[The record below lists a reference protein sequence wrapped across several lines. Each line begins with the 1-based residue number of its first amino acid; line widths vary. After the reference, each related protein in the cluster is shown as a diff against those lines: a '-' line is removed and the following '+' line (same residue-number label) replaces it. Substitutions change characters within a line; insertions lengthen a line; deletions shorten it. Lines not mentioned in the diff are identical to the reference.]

1 MNAIAAAEALNRN
14 SQRQVLVAC
23 MLALAGLF
31 LSLQLPHF
39 KLFEGRQGSMV
50 LTHLLLELIAV
61 IVCVMVV
68 ITAWHTLNTVYRRIS
83 NTMVFGFSVVAGCD
97 LLHAFSYEGM
107 PGLLTDS
114 NTPEAIFF
122 WLMGRAF
129 SVLTIALMRSC
140 VVLPGSRC
148 FWQLLALATLGLLL
162 YVGSFQLDW
171 LPATFVAG
179 QGVTAFKGSMELGL
193 CGACL
198 LLAAWYWRESLRE
211 QQPRSVWLAASCFI
225 MGLGELMFTSYV
237 TPSDFINLAGHVFK
251 IVAYGFLFKATF
263 LVSLKEPY
271 LMLLQSRQLLKN
283 QQQELDSIMRNM
295 HAGVTRLDTCL
306 CIVYANEV
314 QAAFWGHSSR
324 QLVGMHM
331 QSVLDPQQYDAIC
344 SKVLEALSGKTAEIE
359 TYTPARSGVT
369 ERFRSVTFVPE
380 RSVEGETIGCIA
392 VSVDITEKRQTHL
405 KLRSTLQEVSE
416 LTAALDAH
424 AIVAVTNARGVITR
438 VNDKFCQICQYP
450 RSELIGSTHQLINS
464 RHHPPEFFHTLWR
477 TISRGDVW
485 NGEICNRAK
494 DGSLYWVY
502 TTIVPFIGPDGI
514 PVQYIAIRAD
524 ITERKRVEQEAQN
537 LAFFDVLTGLPNRRL
552 LLDRLHYSLATAQ
565 RNGQHGCLVF
575 LDLDH
580 FKSVNDT
587 LGHDKGDLLLKR
599 VAQRL
604 SHCVREVDTVARFGG
619 DEFVL
624 LLNDLGRDED
634 DAMQKIG
641 AIAAKILHAFDA
653 PFELDHELMRCTPS
667 MGVTMFENAQTR
679 PDDLL
684 RQADIALYQA
694 KDSGRNQMCFFDP
707 ALQLAVSERA
717 TLEAQLRNAIGQAE
731 LELHYQTLVDDRLQ
745 VTGVEALIRWRHPQR
760 GLVSP
765 AVFIPLAEKSKLIL
779 DLGQW
784 VLNTACRQLAV
795 WSGDIRTANLTIAV
809 NVSGRQ
815 LHQDNFVETVA
826 QAMGEYGA
834 DAHLLKIEITESM
847 LLSDLDQT
855 ICKMQTLKEMGV
867 QFSLDDFGTGY
878 SSLSYLK
885 KLPLNLLKI
894 DQSFVRDVESDTNG
908 AAIARTIISLARTLD
923 LNVIAEGV
931 ETVGQM
937 NFLRDCDCRAF
948 QGYLFSRP
956 LPISELT
963 KLLRNCD
970 GREEWLTEPCVA

>member
-1 MNAIAAAEALNRN
+1 
-14 SQRQVLVAC
+14 
-23 MLALAGLF
+23 
-31 LSLQLPHF
+31 
-39 KLFEGRQGSMV
+39 
-50 LTHLLLELIAV
+50 
-61 IVCVMVV
+61 
-68 ITAWHTLNTVYRRIS
+68 
-83 NTMVFGFSVVAGCD
+83 
-97 LLHAFSYEGM
+97 
-107 PGLLTDS
+107 
-114 NTPEAIFF
+114 
-122 WLMGRAF
+122 
-129 SVLTIALMRSC
+129 
-140 VVLPGSRC
+140 
-148 FWQLLALATLGLLL
+148 
-162 YVGSFQLDW
+162 
-171 LPATFVAG
+171 
-179 QGVTAFKGSMELGL
+179 
-193 CGACL
+193 
-198 LLAAWYWRESLRE
+198 
-211 QQPRSVWLAASCFI
+211 
-225 MGLGELMFTSYV
+225 
-237 TPSDFINLAGHVFK
+237 
-251 IVAYGFLFKATF
+251 
-263 LVSLKEPY
+263 
-271 LMLLQSRQLLKN
+271 
-283 QQQELDSIMRNM
+283 
-295 HAGVTRLDTCL
+295 
-306 CIVYANEV
+306 
-314 QAAFWGHSSR
+314 
-324 QLVGMHM
+324 
-331 QSVLDPQQYDAIC
+331 
-344 SKVLEALSGKTAEIE
+344 
-359 TYTPARSGVT
+359 
-369 ERFRSVTFVPE
+369 
-380 RSVEGETIGCIA
+380 
-392 VSVDITEKRQTHL
+392 
-405 KLRSTLQEVSE
+405 
-416 LTAALDAH
+416 
-424 AIVAVTNARGVITR
+424 
-438 VNDKFCQICQYP
+438 
-450 RSELIGSTHQLINS
+450 
-464 RHHPPEFFHTLWR
+464 
-477 TISRGDVW
+477 
-485 NGEICNRAK
+485 
-494 DGSLYWVY
+494 
-502 TTIVPFIGPDGI
+502 
-514 PVQYIAIRAD
+514 
-524 ITERKRVEQEAQN
+524 
-537 LAFFDVLTGLPNRRL
+537 
-552 LLDRLHYSLATAQ
+552 
-565 RNGQHGCLVF
+565 
-575 LDLDH
+575 
-580 FKSVNDT
+580 
-587 LGHDKGDLLLKR
+587 
-599 VAQRL
+599 
-604 SHCVREVDTVARFGG
+604 
-619 DEFVL
+619 
-624 LLNDLGRDED
+624 
-634 DAMQKIG
+634 
-641 AIAAKILHAFDA
+641 
-653 PFELDHELMRCTPS
+653 
-667 MGVTMFENAQTR
+667 MFENAQTR